1 MSETEVRAA
10 GKPALI
16 GKRAMTRVSRA
27 IEKGETFGFIKILVD
42 AETQH
47 ILGAT
52 LFGTGGDEAI
62 HCILTAMYAKQPAS
76 LLTHSVHIHPTV
88 AELIPTT
95 LEDLKPLA

>member
-1 MSETEVRAA
+1 MTEGEVRATK
-10 GKPALI
+10 KPALI
-16 GKRAMTRVSRA
+16 GVRPMTRVSRA
-27 IEKGETFGFIKILVD
+27 IEKGETHGFIKVLVD

-62 HCILTAMYAKQPAS
+62 HCILSAMYARQPAS
-76 LLTHSVHIHPTV
+76 LITHSVHIHPTV

-95 LEDLKPLA
+95 FEDLKPLE